1 MNVRKEVFVAVMGL
15 SFCILCSGM
24 ANAHMMWIN
33 AVDYAMQPGEGHSH
47 GGGDGEQDAKFIART
62 NVYFGFGHSYPVD
75 DFLKKEMLDVF
86 QLVDGNHNKKV
97 LEPNTGG
104 FLATSV
110 GIEKPGPY
118 IVSAALKPGYYTMY
132 MENGHIHH
140 KMGPKT
146 GLKTVILSLYYE
158 QYTKALL
165 SVGNT
170 SDDAFAKPLGDKIE
184 IVPLKNPYKLHGC
197 GGHFL
202 PVKVLFNSRP
212 ASFCKVYATYAGFS
226 TGDDFALATTADSK
240 GIAHIRL
247 THWGP
252 WLVKAEK
259 RMPATEDLKDK
270 CNMLHYTAS
279 LTFEI
284 K

>member
-1 MNVRKEVFVAVMGL
+1 MNVRKEVFVAVVSL
-15 SFCILCSGM
+15 SFCVLCSGL
-24 ANAHMMWIN
+24 ANAHMLWIN
-33 AVDYAMQPGEGHSH
+33 AVDYAMQPGAGHSH
-47 GGGDGEQDAKFIART
+47 GEDAEGGAKLIAQT

-75 DFLKKEMLDVF
+75 DFLKKEMLNRF
-86 QLVDGNHNKKV
+86 ELVDSNHNKKP
-97 LEPNTGG
+97 LEPNPGG
-104 FLATSV
+104 FLATSI
-110 GIEKPGPY
+110 GFEKPGPY
-118 IVSAALKPGYYTMY
+118 IVSAAIKPGYYTMHI
-132 MENGHIHH
+132 EKGHVQH

-146 GLKTVILSLYYE
+146 GLKAVILSLYYE

-165 SVGNT
+165 AVGDT
-170 SDDAFAKPLGDKIE
+170 TDDAFAKPIGDKIE
-184 IVPLKNPYKLHGC
+184 IVPLKNPYNLKAGA
-197 GGHFL
+197 GEIL
-202 PVKVLFNSRP
+202 PVQVWFNGRP

-240 GIAHIRL
+240 GTAHIRL

-259 RMPATEDLKDK
+259 MMPATEELKDK
-270 CNMLHYTAS
+270 CNTLHYTAS

>member
-1 MNVRKEVFVAVMGL
+1 MRSDKKISAAVISLVFCMLCHGL
-15 SFCILCSGM
+15 

-33 AVDYAMQPGEGHSH
+33 AVDYRLQPGAGH
-47 GGGDGEQDAKFIART
+47 GNDGQDPNTIAQT
-62 NVYFGFGHSYPVD
+62 NVYFGFGHRYPVD
-75 DFLKKEMLDVF
+75 DFMPEKMLNTF
-86 QLVDGNHNKKV
+86 CLLDGNHNKKP
-97 LEPNTGG
+97 LEPNPGG

-110 GIEKPGPY
+110 GFEKSGPY
-118 IVSAALKPGYYTMY
+118 VVSASLKPGYYTMY
-132 MENGHIHH
+132 MEKGQVKH

-146 GLKTVILSLYYE
+146 GLDAVILSLYYE
-158 QYTKALL
+158 QYAKALL
-165 SVGNT
+165 TVGDT
-170 SDDAFAKPLGDKIE
+170 SDNPFAEPLGDKIE
-184 IVPLKNPYKLHGC
+184 IVPLRNPYKLHGC

-202 PVKVLFNSRP
+202 PVKVLFDGKP

-240 GIAHIRL
+240 GIARIRL

-259 RMPATEDLKDK
+259 RMPALEDLKDK
-270 CNMLHYTAS
+270 CNELHYTAT